1 MFTSTLLAPIFSFS
15 FLYFISYPA
24 WGVCE
29 WLLFFLSANSMWAV
43 SLCASVCLFSTQSL
57 LPHLSHLCTTREEL
71 IGHQLKSQH
80 LVWHVTPQACC
91 CRHNATHT
99 HAHIYTQQLI
109 KIKSHRIW
117 CTVRTLGISASPLL
131 WQHAKMMLLLYSYM
145 YTLHKKYINYE
156 KTEITNNSN
165 MLCFTT

>member
-1 MFTSTLLAPIFSFS
+1 MFASTLLAPIFSFS

-109 KIKSHRIW
+109 KIKSRRIW
-117 CTVRTLGISASPLL
+117 CTVRTLGINATVPCCGNTLK
-131 WQHAKMMLLLYSYM
+131 WFCCCTHM